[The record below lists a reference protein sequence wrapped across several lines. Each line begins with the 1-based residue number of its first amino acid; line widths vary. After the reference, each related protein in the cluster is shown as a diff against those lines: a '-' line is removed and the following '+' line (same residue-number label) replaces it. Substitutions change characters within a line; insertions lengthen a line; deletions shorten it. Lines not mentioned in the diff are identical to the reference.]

1 MGGKGEKNRL
11 LKYKD
16 IDIVAEREHGR
27 ICQMLE
33 EEENAAIIN
42 TSIERLLY
50 AIKYITSFNSVS
62 QLLLYSK
69 AQRYQE
75 NCLALHG

>member
-1 MGGKGEKNRL
+1 MRGKGEKNRL

-33 EEENAAIIN
+33 ENAAIIN
-42 TSIERLLY
+42 TRIERLLY
-50 AIKYITSFNSVS
+50 AIKYITSFSS
-62 QLLLYSK
+62 FSHLLLFNK

-75 NCLALHG
+75 NCLALCS